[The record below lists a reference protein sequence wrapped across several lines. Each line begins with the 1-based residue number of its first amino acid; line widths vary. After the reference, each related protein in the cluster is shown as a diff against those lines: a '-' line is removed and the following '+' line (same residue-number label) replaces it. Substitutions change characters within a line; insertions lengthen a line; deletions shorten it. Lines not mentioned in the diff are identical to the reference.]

1 MVLAASAI
9 QWTCDPNSS
18 TQNCNP
24 VGRDGQLP
32 EMGFLWVK
40 TSRAYFPMKKIILN
54 KNQRYWLLQVLG
66 WGSIILVETINYTFF
81 IAGSFSWDYVSQ
93 FAILSVI
100 GVATSH
106 IYKKLFIKPSVFEKS
121 LSKIWVRAL
130 ADTMLMTALI
140 VSVIYSISVMAN
152 PELLK
157 DSRFFISYFGQIMNV
172 ARYVVVWIIIYY
184 LYHVLKK
191 HQETAEQKLVV
202 ENLAKTSE
210 LELLKSQL
218 NPHFL
223 FNALNSIKAL
233 VLIDTDKSREAIIK
247 LSELLRFTL
256 NYEKTPLISI
266 SEEINEVVKYL
277 ELEKI
282 RFGNRLDVKIDLQ
295 AETLEAKIPPAMIL
309 TLAEN
314 AIKHGITQLPD
325 GGLIEITASANSQNV
340 RIEVSNSG
348 VLKENENK
356 GIGLK
361 NTTKRLQNL
370 FGEKSELVLKRKSA
384 NQVSVTITY
393 PLKYNTHGNQM
404 LFGR

>member
-1 MVLAASAI
+1 
-9 QWTCDPNSS
+9 
-18 TQNCNP
+18 
-24 VGRDGQLP
+24 
-32 EMGFLWVK
+32 
-40 TSRAYFPMKKIILN
+40 MKKVILS
-54 KNQRYWLLQVLG
+54 KNQRYWLFQVLG
-66 WGSIILVETINYTFF
+66 WGSIVLVETINYTFF
-81 IAGSFSWDYVSQ
+81 IEKVFSWNYIFQ
-93 FAILSVI
+93 FGILSLI
-100 GVATSH
+100 GILTSH
-106 IYKKLFIKPSVFEKS
+106 IYKKLFIKESVFEKS
-121 LSKIWVRAL
+121 LSTIWVRAF
-130 ADTMLMTALI
+130 ADTFLMTAI
-140 VSVIYSISVMAN
+140 MVSFIYGVSIAFN
-152 PELLK
+152 PEVLTESQFL
-157 DSRFFISYFGQIMNV
+157 ISYFGQIMNV

-191 HQETAEQKLVV
+191 HQETAEQKLLV

-233 VLIDTDKSREAIIK
+233 VLIDTEKSREAIIK

-256 NYEKTPLISI
+256 NYEKAPLISI

-340 RIEVSNSG
+340 RIEISNSG
-348 VLKENENK
+348 ILKETGNK

-361 NTTKRLQNL
+361 NTTKRLQSL
-370 FGEKSELVLKRKSA
+370 FGDKADLVLKRKSDT
-384 NQVSVTITY
+384 QVSVTITY
-393 PLKYNTHGNQM
+393 PLKYNAHGHQV
-404 LFGR
+404 LSGR